1 MASFIDFCLRI
12 PNLGTIAFICIFIIL
27 IPLYIINSGNIDVF
41 KYYFPFLVMLAVTL
55 TEAGKPNFENLYPV
69 PPTNISGF
77 MSVNLING
85 LALVGLLLQCITAA
99 LVYNS
104 VQLGVLLGVI
114 TFSITFPLAQQILP
128 FFIREGSKTIEEN
141 TNFRYPGNWHK
152 YFMGFAFI
160 VFLLGLEYVLVI
172 ATSQYIFN
180 SSKNSNNSNILNI
193 KNVKSNLTK
202 FN

>member
-1 MASFIDFCLRI
+1 MAH
-12 PNLGTIAFICIFIIL
+12 
-27 IPLYIINSGNIDVF
+27 
-41 KYYFPFLVMLAVTL
+41 K
-55 TEAGKPNFENLYPV
+55 
-69 PPTNISGF
+69 
-77 MSVNLING
+77 
-85 LALVGLLLQCITAA
+85 AA

-160 VFLLGLEYVLVI
+160 IFLLGALYEIKDSLI
-172 ATSQYIFN
+172 N
-180 SSKNSNNSNILNI
+180 SLSSIYFFPIIS
-193 KNVKSNLTK
+193 
-202 FN
+202 